1 MKLFNNQP
9 DAHEY
14 FKQAILNDE
23 NEFSPK
29 HKITEPIKKRIAA
42 YVNSQI

>member
-23 NEFSPK
+23 NELEAIFGYTPAKLSLI
-29 HKITEPIKKRIAA
+29 HF
-42 YVNSQI
+42 